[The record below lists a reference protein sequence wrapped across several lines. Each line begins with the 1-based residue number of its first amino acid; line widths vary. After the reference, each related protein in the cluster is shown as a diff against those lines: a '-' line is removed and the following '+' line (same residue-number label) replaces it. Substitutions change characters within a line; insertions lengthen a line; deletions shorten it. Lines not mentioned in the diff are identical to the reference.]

1 MKSRSVLESKLSRAN
16 IKANILEQI
25 CDLVLDTTPAGES
38 SIRGDH
44 DGSVRRDDNEQVTYD
59 LTVLFSLIFVLN
71 L

>member
-38 SIRGDH
+38 SISLR
-44 DGSVRRDDNEQVTYD
+44 SMWSP
-59 LTVLFSLIFVLN
+59 LFCVLSQC
-71 L
+71 

>member
-38 SIRGDH
+38 SIDPAWASIFR
-44 DGSVRRDDNEQVTYD
+44 SLEKLTYVCLHSD
-59 LTVLFSLIFVLN
+59 FDAPIDKSY
-71 L
+71 